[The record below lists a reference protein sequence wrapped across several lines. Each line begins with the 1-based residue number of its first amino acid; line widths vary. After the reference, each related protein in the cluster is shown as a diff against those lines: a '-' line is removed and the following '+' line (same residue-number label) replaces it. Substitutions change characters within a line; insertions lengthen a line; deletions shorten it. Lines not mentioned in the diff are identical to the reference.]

1 MGKQIYPYDY
11 IDAPERFLECQLPDI
26 EKFNNTLTDEP
37 LSQSDYEHAQTLWRE
52 FNICD
57 MGEYHDLYVLTDVL
71 LLADVF
77 ENFCTI
83 CLTSYGL
90 DPAHYY
96 TSPGLAWD
104 AMLKMT
110 GVELELLT
118 DPDMHLFIEEGI
130 RGGVSMI
137 CKKHSVANNPYI
149 EGYDA
154 SKPSIFLSYLDC
166 TNLYGHSMG
175 NHCLSLI
182 FIGHLSMR

>member
-11 IDAPERFLECQLPDI
+11 IDTPERFLECQLPDI
-26 EKFNNTLTDEP
+26 EKFHNTLTDEP
-37 LSQSDYEHAQTLWRE
+37 LSQSDYEHAQTVWRE

-57 MGEYHDLYVLTDVL
+57 VGEYHDLYVLTDVL

-77 ENFCTI
+77 ENFRTI
-83 CLTSYGL
+83 CLNSYGL

-118 DPDMHLFIEEGI
+118 DTDMHLFIEEGI
-130 RGGVSMI
+130 RAGVSMI
-137 CKKHSVANNPYI
+137 CKKHSAANNPYI

-166 TNLYGHSMG
+166 TNLYGYSMG
-175 NHCLSLI
+175 KPLPQSNFHWAT
-182 FIGHLSMR
+182 